1 MKGCVANLRMLCP
14 CESSHLEPFLYI
26 HIFRSVSLDVL
37 YNVWFRY
44 LNLCFANSHMFV
56 PLGVLT
62 VRTSLDTCSNS
73 QVYICYNSH
82 TFVPLRVLTLRTFLY
97 TCISSQEYM
106 YHIIDTL
113 VYETQL
119 CNSHLSVPLRELTL
133 RIFLFAYIFSKVNIY
148 HVIDTFVYEP
158 MLCELTYVRALS
170 NAHTLNLFVYMKIF
184 ANIHI
189 SYDRYFVYE
198 LKFCEF
204 TYVSAVA
211 SPHFEAL
218 CIQAHTYKN
227 TYIIA

>member
-1 MKGCVANLRMLCP
+1 MLSLRCDCIWTDVLQTYVCLCP
-14 CESSHLEPFLYI
+14 CESSHFQPRVYM
-26 HIFRSVSLDVL
+26 HIS
-37 YNVWFRY
+37 
-44 LNLCFANSHMFV
+44 
-56 PLGVLT
+56 
-62 VRTSLDTCSNS
+62 S
-73 QVYICYNSH
+73 QVYMN
-82 TFVPLRVLTLRTFLY
+82 
-97 TCISSQEYM
+97 
-106 YHIIDTL
+106 HIIDTL

-133 RIFLFAYIFSKVNIY
+133 RTFLFAYIYSKVYTY

-170 NAHTLNLFVYMKIF
+170 NAHTLNLVVYYTLKIL

-211 SPHFEAL
+211 SPHFGSSLYTSTYLQIYIYHSIDTRVCIWAHAVQTHICFCPCECSHLEPL
-218 CIQAHTYKN
+218 CIHQFC
-227 TYIIA
+227 